1 MRKGGLL
8 LVCLALAGCGGNGS
22 DREALESYFQTYF
35 QKHPDRTILSDIGAI
50 QSVHCHV
57 RGLMFQGSQVYV
69 CDVHY
74 KWAVAEVCGARVN
87 GEIVTR
93 GLPRACVP

>member
-8 LVCLALAGCGGNGS
+8 LVCLALAGCGANAS
-22 DREALESYFQTYF
+22 DMEALESYF
-35 QKHPDRTILSDIGAI
+35 QKHPDRTIVSDPGAI

-74 KWAVAEVCGARVN
+74 KWADAEVCGARVN
-87 GEIVTR
+87 GNIVIR
-93 GLPRACVP
+93 GLPRACIP